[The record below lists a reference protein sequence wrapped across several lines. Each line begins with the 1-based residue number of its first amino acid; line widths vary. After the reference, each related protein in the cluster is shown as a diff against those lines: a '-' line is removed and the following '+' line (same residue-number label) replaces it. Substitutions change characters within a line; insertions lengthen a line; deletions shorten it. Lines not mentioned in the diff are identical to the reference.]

1 MFKKFFFFLFSTLAI
16 NGMSQD
22 HIDWTAGWD
31 HKTLNQA
38 RNLPSSKMNEVE
50 ENVLFYCNLARMN
63 PKLFLTTT
71 LSLYIEVRAVKNS
84 SYLSSLKRFLKKSKK
99 LPPFIANDSLHKV
112 AEIHAVHSGKKG
124 TIGHQN
130 YSKRFKYVED
140 VFPTNGENCDYGNQ
154 KAIDI
159 VFSWL
164 IDEGIA
170 NLGHRKNVFD
180 KEFSHAAVSI
190 APHKSYQ
197 VNAVMAFGSR

>member
-1 MFKKFFFFLFSTLAI
+1 MLKTYCFILLIALTF
-16 NGMSQD
+16 NGAGQSN
-22 HIDWTAGWD
+22 IDWTAGWD
-31 HKTLNQA
+31 NKTLNQA
-38 RNLPSSKMNEVE
+38 RNLTSSTMNEVE
-50 ENVLFYCNLARMN
+50 KNVLFYCNLARMK

-71 LSLYIEVRAVKNS
+71 LPLYVEVRGVKNS

-99 LPPFIANDSLHKV
+99 LPPFVANDSLHKV
-112 AEIHAVHSGKKG
+112 AEIHAVRSGKKG
-124 TIGHQN
+124 TTGHQN
-130 YSKRFKYVED
+130 YSKRFNYVGD
-140 VFPTNGENCDYGNQ
+140 VFPTNGENCDYGNP

-197 VNAVMAFGSR
+197 VNAVMTFGSR